1 MNWRRL
7 LGGRIGRRTVFLAGA
22 IFLGAV
28 VSADEMMIEKGFELQ
43 RKAPVIPK
51 DPMIAGLLSVQCPG
65 LGQIYCRQY
74 LRGTAYLVSEIGC
87 FVTAA
92 ALAGVEV
99 RGYSWAAIN
108 EESSEERTLATR
120 EMVSE
125 WDDLSGLSRAGVVGF
140 ALTGVALHV
149 WNALDAYHLAQDHNQ
164 QMLCWIR
171 DIDVQLRFEEKE
183 LLVKVALSKKF

>member
-1 MNWRRL
+1 MA
-7 LGGRIGRRTVFLAGA
+7 FLAGA

-28 VSADEMMIEKGFELQ
+28 VSADEMMIEKGFESQ
-43 RKAPVIPK
+43 RKEPVIPK

-92 ALAGVEV
+92 TLAGVEI
-99 RGYSWAAIN
+99 REYSWAAIN
-108 EESSEERTLATR
+108 EGSSRERTLTTR
-120 EMVSE
+120 EIVDE

-140 ALTGVALHV
+140 VLAGVALHV
-149 WNALDAYHLAQDHNQ
+149 WNVIDAYDLAEDHNQ
-164 QMLCWIR
+164 QVLCWIR
-171 DIDVQLRFEEKE
+171 DIDVRLRFEEKE